1 MRRRFQNKKEPE
13 NNKPKEEEVEE
24 EPPKEETYAER
35 RRRRLAEREKQKQRE
50 REEEIKKEEKKTE
63 EKTEKPKYVRRYR
76 RANKEE
82 KKVEEEEEEED
93 EEEEDKNKKKVEIKP
108 KYEKRIKSSRYN
120 NKNEENEKE
129 TKKKGI
135 KEREEEI
142 ETEKDIK
149 KEDRKN
155 KEKERQREK
164 EKEIENENKIKE
176 MKNKYDK
183 IKNNSKIEENIEKEE
198 KEEKLKKKESKK
210 KKKDESEEEENEE
223 EETKIDISGKAFNE
237 KLEELSKLAKTT
249 QLDYFFEG
257 TYCDI
262 KDQYTNQWKTGLVLE
277 RTDEEVKIKYY
288 YSNINKTIFT
298 FRVSDAIDKDIAM
311 FRKNTQEENYYYN
324 NAYQKMR
331 DTAVTNPMLF
341 EAKAALKVLCSMKHF
356 SNKEFDEAFESPLE
370 IAQELRGKLYY
381 IFLNIINNNF
391 QFEYVEEQKAIAR
404 RKNPKRA
411 AKQEEED
418 REKFDI
424 ENDISVNDIGDLIND
439 YLNFSVKYLQW
450 INSHPEIGR
459 LLTFNYNFML
469 FDKECAFFSA
479 LYEFSS
485 ILSMLFR
492 ENKFFM
498 TYREQIT
505 ECLKDWGLPKV
516 DFKISTTL
524 YNLTKNKGIDK
535 ILKGILVNENQSLFV
550 FEQIAK
556 ILASNGFVLFEDRS
570 SIYDF
575 YFNRVNNLTMNEQ
588 KFISFDDVENY
599 CDKIRTL
606 IDAVT
611 IDNKEERNADTIH
624 LHFVYKLITTDN
636 LPLKI
641 RGIALFSKL
650 IREEE
655 IAHKH
660 ITHFIQQVHLVSK
673 VILGP
678 NIHEEILKR
687 SKEIFIYVL
696 KDKEANNTRMVKT
709 LHEELSN
716 KNKSIAEEVKKILT
730 TITAYFNKDLQNY
743 YFNQILN
750 KIKIEDYTVEGV
762 EVLKSFTFN
771 TRNMD
776 GLNLLWKIINQNDK
790 CEVVDE
796 AIYSISEIFDK
807 KLLDIEEA
815 IKYLKLC
822 FDKIEKEDNIQ
833 CMKLFKNFIEIYGDE
848 IRDEI
853 IKIKN
858 KKDILDILLKNYE
871 NYVKLKEEQKKKL
884 LYKISDNIEIRLRVI
899 FFIYAQL
906 NDNIFDKEF
915 EPILLSIWKST
926 ILCPNSSDI
935 EKNYFCSY
943 LYNREDVIENNK
955 EIRNYLF
962 YKIMLDEIKNP
973 PHNIIYNEICLFNK
987 LLYTINKN
995 KFIWLGS
1002 IQRVSDPN
1010 DIDGFDFLWKILK
1023 VNDVQKVRKS
1033 ICSMLVYMCINPASI
1048 KNTKKCEEIWNDYY
1062 QRIFKMIKKHRDNDA
1077 LTINN
1082 IVFLLQTFVDYLNKD
1097 STFIMSQISRF
1108 NKNNCISIP
1117 FYNGSQNITKQ
1128 IPVDLEKDKVY
1139 MIKERVSYFFQIP
1152 FKLVELKFRNELMPI
1167 QYEDDDKYFNSF
1179 INMDMNTNIE
1189 IDVFE
1194 GPYKINTLY
1203 KNPKKILLEDEN
1215 ISGELFYYLGQYNKY
1230 NKTDEMDYYAINKLI
1245 YSYPVGKKMLDD
1257 IHTFKI
1263 WEKLK
1268 NDDSIYSK
1276 NYLIKIIKSKIA
1288 DKNWL
1293 ELLKKENKMERL
1305 FYNILSNYEITMEG
1319 KNKDHLNEI
1328 EFMCLENLLY
1338 ITDKTEDVKGSNS
1351 YENMY
1356 HKCIEL
1362 LYKVISNDKIEN
1374 GLTLDA
1380 LFSFM
1385 SNNIN
1390 EKTSAIIIRN
1400 KNDYIRK
1407 IVTDC
1412 LLKTSGINNKNKQ
1425 KVIDFFVNNDIGD
1438 EAFLGIFNYML
1449 DTDLLKKLISSKDNT
1464 TDDDSFFKAV
1474 LAFMKKAN
1482 LNEETLDKQ
1491 RRYIFFNIKEIVNLI
1506 IKYIN
1511 NYNSLS
1517 EKEKNVIVITG
1528 LLSILKEIML
1538 QNEGILLNLKN
1549 DNKFFILIFEKCLFK
1564 ENMCV
1569 SNRNLLKI
1577 LFDILILLVINN
1589 KSNTERVLKE
1599 LVKNYDMSFWRTPK
1613 IEEWYLFPSRSK
1625 NHLGK
1630 VGLLNLKNTCYFNS
1644 LIQQLYMNKFIRES
1658 IIGDEDKKNNSNI
1671 VFKQLKILL
1680 TEMKFSFSDY
1690 INPEKLFNSIENWDK
1705 KKLSSGEQM
1714 DASEFFNLLYER
1726 CSCSEFQ
1733 DCFEGKFY
1741 TTFTCDECNH
1751 DSSSNESFTTI
1762 NLQVKNHKN
1771 LKESLNSFFE
1781 GEIFDGENM
1790 YFCEKCQKKV
1800 RAEKKISIKDLPQ
1813 CFVFVLNR
1821 FEFDYDKMLKKKINN
1836 YCELPKKIDMT
1847 SFYDGVEVDS
1857 DLTFDLTGMIIH
1869 KGNSEFGHYYSIIKD
1884 EELNKWILFN
1894 DNEIMEFDEEYIK
1907 EEAFGNKD
1915 ENGPTDAPSAYV
1927 LFYKRGGSDKKVK
1940 ETIKSIKDI
1949 KDQNTYEYIS
1959 YENDKS
1965 KISQIY
1971 FTNEFKSFM
1980 EDFVINYNLTNIK
1993 NIFSQP
1999 FITKNNN
2006 WERYPLKREMDD
2018 IINSNI
2024 DYLLKKY
2031 NFIEKKL
2038 KKTKVYTDEFEIFKL
2053 YAKYFLYIS
2062 VRLKDNIYLEEGIDI
2077 FKSFLNY
2084 SIDNCLWLINNF
2096 SNISVIEEFLI
2107 TNPTIENKY
2116 IITGILYCALIQLN
2130 SNIEEDNDYQKII
2143 HNFIN
2148 IVLHLISQ
2156 KREKYPNY
2164 DLSLLYSILVRFV
2177 SFGDKSFEYLESLK
2191 IVEIIKVFFYHKHTE
2206 GKETEETLKNYYV
2219 PEIRFKEYTKNNE
2232 LILPQELLHKKHYE
2246 VIKQPKEDCSAFI
2259 ILLCKIILW
2268 KKTYMSVFKAEDYA
2282 FCSSLLLESND
2293 RVCIAHLIHIF
2304 KKNSDDIEIKNVVN
2318 HSIIPLL
2325 LNIIE
2330 ISEDSQINYIIY
2342 FFDYLC
2348 SYVDPG
2354 VNNNNL
2360 FIIIKKYFQIIKDN
2374 YKFYL
2379 FTNFN
2384 IKNVVYLFKK
2394 YFPNSSDLI
2403 GQLEIDFRS
2412 FIKWLNDNPYS
2423 PAYYPGNTLLYKTF
2437 IYDYGKIKIN
2447 PMQYEMFK
2455 LESKKKTNEIKDNLV
2470 KILSGKFKDVIEDP
2484 DLEIYTNGNDYTN
2497 YKFSVGDI
2505 LNANLKDGVVA
2516 KVLDEMIFMKFTEG
2530 KKVWK
2535 KWIWTSTSLKII
2547 KLHKKEDGDLLQEEE
2562 EEKINE

>member
-1 MRRRFQNKKEPE
+1 MRRKFKEKKNTEEQKPQE
-13 NNKPKEEEVEE
+13 EVQEEQAPKEES
-24 EPPKEETYAER
+24 YAER
-35 RRRRLAEREKQKQRE
+35 RRKRLAEREKQRQKE
-50 REEEIKKEEKKTE
+50 KEEEKLKNEEKKSE
-63 EKTEKPKYVRRYR
+63 EKKEPTKYTRRYR
-76 RANKEE
+76 RANQEE
-82 KKVEEEEEEED
+82 KKEEEKKIKEEESKER
-93 EEEEDKNKKKVEIKP
+93 EEKPEKVEK
-108 KYEKRIKSSRYN
+108 KRIKSSRYN
-120 NKNEENEKE
+120 NRNDEENEKE
-129 TKKKGI
+129 
-135 KEREEEI
+135 KER
-142 ETEKDIK
+142 K
-149 KEDRKN
+149 KV
-155 KEKERQREK
+155 
-164 EKEIENENKIKE
+164 
-176 MKNKYDK
+176 
-183 IKNNSKIEENIEKEE
+183 KEE
-198 KEEKLKKKESKK
+198 KEEKEKEIKKQKEKEREIENEKKIKEMKKQYDKVKINNKEKIEEDEERPKNKLLKGKE
-210 KKKDESEEEENEE
+210 ESEDNEE
-223 EETKIDISGKAFNE
+223 EEDNYNMNDKAFNE

-298 FRVSDAIDKDIAM
+298 FKVSDAIDKDISM

-341 EAKAALKVLCSMKHF
+341 EAKAALKLLCSMKHF

-370 IAQELRGKLYY
+370 IVQELRGKLYY

-391 QFEYVEEQKAIAR
+391 QFEYVEEQKAIQR

-411 AKQEEED
+411 AKEEEED

-424 ENDISVNDIGDLIND
+424 DNDISVNDVGDLIND

-485 ILSMLFR
+485 ILSSLFR

-505 ECLKDWGLPKV
+505 DCLKEWGLPKV

-570 SIYDF
+570 RIYDF

-709 LHEELSN
+709 LHEELNN
-716 KNKSIAEEVKKILT
+716 KNRNIAEEVKKILMS
-730 TITAYFNKDLQNY
+730 ITAYFNNDLQDY

-750 KIKIEDYTVEGV
+750 KIKIEDYTVESV

-771 TRNMD
+771 TLNMN
-776 GLNLLWKIINQNDK
+776 GLELLWKIINQNDK
-790 CEVVDE
+790 YEVVDE
-796 AIYSISEIFDK
+796 AIYSISEIFEK
-807 KLLDIEEA
+807 KLLDIKVA
-815 IKYLKLC
+815 IKYLLLC

-833 CMKLFKNFIEIYGDE
+833 CMKLFKNFMEIYGDE
-848 IRDEI
+848 IRDDI
-853 IKIKN
+853 IKIN
-858 KKDILDILLKNYE
+858 DKKDILAILLKNYD
-871 NYVKLKEEQKKKL
+871 NYMKLKEEDKKKL
-884 LYKISDNIEIRLRVI
+884 LYKIVDNVEIRLKVI
-899 FFIYAQL
+899 FFIYSQL
-906 NDNIFDKEF
+906 NGNIFDKEF
-915 EPILLSIWKST
+915 ESVLLSLWKST
-926 ILCPNSSDI
+926 ILCQNSRDT
-935 EKNYFCSY
+935 EKNIFCLY
-943 LYNREDVIENNK
+943 LYKRGDVIENNE
-955 EIRNYLF
+955 EIRNFLF

-987 LLYTINKN
+987 LLYTINRN
-995 KFIWLGS
+995 KFIWLGNV
-1002 IQRVSDPN
+1002 QRVADPN
-1010 DIDGFDFLWKILK
+1010 EIDGFDFLWKILK
-1023 VNDVQKVRKS
+1023 VNDIEKVRKS
-1033 ICSMLVYMCINPASI
+1033 ICSMLVYMCINPQSI
-1048 KNTKKCEEIWNDYY
+1048 KNTKKCEEVWNDYY

-1082 IVFLLQTFVDYLNKD
+1082 IVYLLQTFVDYLNKD
-1097 STFIMSQISRF
+1097 STFVISQLPAF
-1108 NKNNCISIP
+1108 NKNNCINIP
-1117 FYNGSQNITKQ
+1117 FYCANQNVTRQ
-1128 IPVDLEKDKVY
+1128 IPIDLEKDKIY
-1139 MIKERVSYFFQIP
+1139 MIKERVSFYFQIP
-1152 FKLVELKFRNELMPI
+1152 FKLVELKFRNELMAI
-1167 QYEDDDKYFNSF
+1167 AYEDDDKYFNSF

-1189 IDVFE
+1189 IDVYE
-1194 GPYKINTLY
+1194 GQYKIYTLY

-1230 NKTDEMDYYAINKLI
+1230 NKSDEMDYYAINKLI
-1245 YSYPVGKKMLDD
+1245 YTYPVGKKMLDD

-1268 NDDSIYSK
+1268 NDTSIYSK

-1305 FYNILSNYEITMEG
+1305 FFNILSTYEITMEG

-1385 SNNIN
+1385 SNNKN

-1425 KVIDFFVNNDIGD
+1425 KVIDFFESNDIGD

-1449 DTDLLKKLISSKDNT
+1449 DTDLLKKLISSKDNK

-1474 LAFMKKAN
+1474 LAFMRKAN
-1482 LNEETLDKQ
+1482 LDEKTLDKQ
-1491 RRYIFFNIKEIVNLI
+1491 RRYIFFNIKDIVNLI
-1506 IKYIN
+1506 IKYLN

-1538 QNEGILLNLKN
+1538 QNEEILLNLKN
-1549 DNKFFILIFEKCLFK
+1549 DNKFFVLIFEKCLFK

-1599 LVKNYDMSFWRTPK
+1599 LVKSYDMSFWRSPQMS
-1613 IEEWYLFPSRSK
+1613 EWCLTPSRSK

-1630 VGLLNLKNTCYFNS
+1630 VGLLNLGFTCYFNS
-1644 LIQQLYMNKFIRES
+1644 LIQQLYMIKFIREN
-1658 IIGDEDKKNNSNI
+1658 IIGNEDKKYNSNNI
-1671 VFKQLKILL
+1671 FKQLKILL
-1680 TEMKFSFSDY
+1680 TQMKFSFSEY
-1690 INPEKLFNSIENWDK
+1690 INPKKLFNSIENWDK
-1705 KKLSSGEQM
+1705 RKLNSKEQM
-1714 DASEFFNLLYER
+1714 DVSEFFNLLYEK
-1726 CSCSEFQ
+1726 CSCPELQ

-1741 TTFTCDECNH
+1741 STFTCDECNH
-1751 DSSSNESFTTI
+1751 DSSSNETFTTI

-1771 LKESLNSFFE
+1771 LKESLNSYFE

-1790 YFCEKCQKKV
+1790 YFCEKCKKKV
-1800 RAEKKISIKDLPQ
+1800 RAEKKISIKDLPK

-1821 FEFDYDKMLKKKINN
+1821 FEFDYDKMVRNKINS
-1836 YCELPKKIDMT
+1836 YCELPKKIDIT
-1847 SFYDGVEVDS
+1847 SYYDGVEVDS
-1857 DLTFDLTGMIIH
+1857 DLTFDLTGMVIH
-1869 KGNSEFGHYYSIIKD
+1869 EGNSDFGHYYSIIKD
-1884 EELNKWILFN
+1884 NDLNKWIKFN
-1894 DNEIMEFDEEYIK
+1894 DDQISEFDETYLEEECFGIK
-1907 EEAFGNKD
+1907 E
-1915 ENGPTDAPSAYV
+1915 ENGPTDGPSAYV
-1927 LFYKRGGSDKKVK
+1927 VFYLRSGSDKNVK
-1940 ETIKSIKDI
+1940 EIVRSLKDI
-1949 KDQNTYEYIS
+1949 KDEDTYSYIS

-1965 KISQIY
+1965 KVSQIY
-1971 FTNEFKSFM
+1971 FTNEFKIFM
-1980 EDFVINYNLTNIK
+1980 EDFVINYNLENIK
-1993 NIFSQP
+1993 NVFSQP

-2006 WERYPLKREMDD
+2006 WKRYPLKREMSD

-2024 DYLLKKY
+2024 DHLLTKY
-2031 NFIEKKL
+2031 NFIENKIKKA
-2038 KKTKVYTDEFEIFKL
+2038 KIYKDDYEVFKL
-2053 YAKYFLYIS
+2053 YSKYFLYIFL
-2062 VRLKDNIYLEEGIDI
+2062 RLKDNIYLEEGIDI
-2077 FKSFLNY
+2077 MKSLLND
-2084 SIDNCLWLINNF
+2084 SLDNCLWLINNF

-2107 TNPTIENKY
+2107 TNPITENKY
-2116 IITGILYCALIQLN
+2116 IITGLIYCALIQLN
-2130 SNIEEDNDYQKII
+2130 ANTSEEDDFEKII
-2143 HNFIN
+2143 QNFIN
-2148 IVLHLISQ
+2148 IILYLVSNKI
-2156 KREKYPNY
+2156 EKYAIY
-2164 DLSLLYSILVRFV
+2164 DLSYLYSILVKYV
-2177 SFGDKSFEYLESLK
+2177 SFGEKSFLYLESLK
-2191 IVEIIKVFFYHKHTE
+2191 IIEIIKVFFYQKHTE
-2206 GKETEETLKNYYV
+2206 GKESEETLKNYYV

-2232 LILPQELLHKKHYE
+2232 LILPKDLSHKKNYE
-2246 VIKQPKEDCSAFI
+2246 ISQQPKEDCSAFI

-2268 KKTYMSVFKAEDYA
+2268 KKSYMAVFKADDYA
-2282 FCSSLLLESND
+2282 FCSSLLLESNN

-2304 KKNSDDIEIKNVVN
+2304 KQNSDDIEIINVVN

-2325 LNIIE
+2325 LNIIQ
-2330 ISEDSQINYIIY
+2330 ISEDYQINYLIY

-2348 SYVDPG
+2348 SFVNPG
-2354 VNNNNL
+2354 VNNNNI

-2374 YKFYL
+2374 YKYYL
-2379 FTNFN
+2379 FTYFN
-2384 IKNVVYLFKK
+2384 IKNVIYLFKK

-2423 PAYYPGNTLLYKTF
+2423 PAYYPGNTNLYKSYD
-2437 IYDYGKIKIN
+2437 YDYGKIKIS

-2455 LESKKKTNEIKDNLV
+2455 LEFKKKTNEIKDNLV
-2470 KILSGKFKDVIEDP
+2470 KILNGKFKEVIEDP
-2484 DLEIYTNGNDYTN
+2484 ELEIFTDGNDYTN

-2505 LNANLKDGVVA
+2505 LRVNLKEGTVI
-2516 KVLDEMIFMKFTEG
+2516 KVLDEMLFMQYIEG
-2530 KKVWK
+2530 KKVIN
-2535 KWIWTSTSLKII
+2535 KWVWTSTSLKII
-2547 KLHKKEDGDLLQEEE
+2547 KMHKKEDD
-2562 EEKINE
+2562 EKKIKE

>member
-1 MRRRFQNKKEPE
+1 MKRRYQIKK
-13 NNKPKEEEVEE
+13 KPKEEEEE
-24 EPPKEETYAER
+24 EEVQEQPPKEESFAER
-35 RRRRLAEREKQKQRE
+35 RRKRLEKERQRQKE
-50 REEEIKKEEKKTE
+50 REEEIKKQEKKEEEKKQPQKFTR
-63 EKTEKPKYVRRYR
+63 KYR
-76 RANKEE
+76 RPKKEE
-82 KKVEEEEEEED
+82 KKEESEEEEEEEEES
-93 EEEEDKNKKKVEIKP
+93 EEEEKKADK
-108 KYEKRIKSSRYN
+108 KYQKRIQSSRYN
-120 NKNEENEKE
+120 KVNDE
-129 TKKKGI
+129 
-135 KEREEEI
+135 
-142 ETEKDIK
+142 
-149 KEDRKN
+149 
-155 KEKERQREK
+155 KEKEREREKVIQKRKEILKEK
-164 EKEIENENKIKE
+164 EKEKEKERKIENEKKIKE
-176 MKNKYDK
+176 MKNQYDK
-183 IKNNSKIEENIEKEE
+183 VKQNSKIEEDTEKKPKKKFQKEKESE
-198 KEEKLKKKESKK
+198 
-210 KKKDESEEEENEE
+210 DEDEEEEEE
-223 EETKIDISGKAFNE
+223 KNVDISGKAFNE

-262 KDQYTNQWKTGLVLE
+262 KDQYTSQWKTGLVLE

-298 FRVSDAIDKDIAM
+298 FKVSDAIDKDIAM

-370 IAQELRGKLYY
+370 IVQELRGKLYY

-418 REKFDI
+418 RDKFDI

-469 FDKECAFFSA
+469 FDKECAFFSS

-505 ECLKDWGLPKV
+505 DCLKEWGLPKV

-570 SIYDF
+570 RIYDF

-611 IDNKEERNADTIH
+611 IDNKEERNADMIH
-624 LHFVYKLITTDN
+624 LHFVYKLINTDN

-660 ITHFIQQVHLVSK
+660 ITHFIQTVHLVSK

-709 LHEELSN
+709 LYQELSN
-716 KNKSIAEEVKKILT
+716 KNKNIAEEVKKILT
-730 TITAYFNKDLQNY
+730 VITEYFNPDLQD
-743 YFNQILN
+743 YFFNNVLN

-776 GLNLLWKIINQNDK
+776 GLDLLWKIVNQNNK
-790 CEVVDE
+790 CVVVDE

-807 KLLDIEEA
+807 KLLDIEVA

-822 FDKIEKEDNIQ
+822 YNKVEKEDNIQ

-853 IKIKN
+853 IEINN
-858 KKDILDILLKNYE
+858 KRDILQMLLKNFD
-871 NYVKLKEEQKKKL
+871 NYVKLKQEEKNNL
-884 LYKISDNIEIRLRVI
+884 LYKIADNVEIRLRVI

-906 NDNIFDKEF
+906 NDNIFDKKF
-915 EPILLSIWKST
+915 EPVLLSLWKSA
-926 ILCPNSSDI
+926 ILCPNSGDI
-935 EKNYFCSY
+935 EKNHFCSY
-943 LYNREDVIENNK
+943 LYNRQDVVENNE

-973 PHNIIYNEICLFNK
+973 PHNIIYNEICLFNR
-987 LLYTINKN
+987 LLYAINRN
-995 KFIWLGS
+995 KFIWLDS
-1002 IQRVSDPN
+1002 IQRVSNPN

-1023 VNDVQKVRKS
+1023 VNEVEKVRKS
-1033 ICSMLVYMCINPASI
+1033 ICSMLVYMCINPTSI
-1048 KNTKKCEEIWNDYY
+1048 KNTKKCEEVWNDYY
-1062 QRIFKMIKKHRDNDA
+1062 KRVYQLIKKHRDNDA
-1077 LTINN
+1077 ITINN
-1082 IVFLLQTFVDYLNKD
+1082 IVFFLQTLVDYLNKD
-1097 STFIMSQISRF
+1097 STFIVSQISRY
-1108 NKNNCISIP
+1108 NKNDCINVP
-1117 FYNGSQNITKQ
+1117 FYYGNQNVTKQ

-1139 MIKERVSYFFQIP
+1139 MIKERVSYYFQIP

-1167 QYEDDDKYFNSF
+1167 QYEDDDKYFNTF

-1194 GPYKINTLY
+1194 GPYKIFTLP
-1203 KNPKKILLEDEN
+1203 KNPKKVLLEDEN

-1230 NKTDEMDYYAINKLI
+1230 NKTDKMDYYAINKLI
-1245 YSYPVGKKMLDD
+1245 YSYPVGEKMLNDV
-1257 IHTFKI
+1257 HTFKI
-1263 WEKLK
+1263 WERLK
-1268 NDDSIYSK
+1268 NDNSIYSK
-1276 NYLIKIIKSKIA
+1276 NYLIKVIKSKIA

-1305 FYNILSNYEITMEG
+1305 FFNILSTYEITMEG
-1319 KNKDHLNEI
+1319 KDKDHLNEI

-1362 LYKVISNDKIEN
+1362 LFKVISNDKIEN

-1385 SNNIN
+1385 SNNKN
-1390 EKTSAIIIRN
+1390 EKTSGIIIRN

-1425 KVIDFFVNNDIGD
+1425 KVIDFFESYDIGD

-1449 DTDLLKKLISSKDNT
+1449 DTDLLKKLMYSNDNK
-1464 TDDDSFFKAV
+1464 TDDDSFFRAV
-1474 LAFMKKAN
+1474 LSFMRKAN
-1482 LNEETLDKQ
+1482 LDEETLDKQ
-1491 RRYIFFNIKEIVNLI
+1491 RRHIFFNVKEIVNLI
-1506 IKYIN
+1506 IKYLN
-1511 NYNSLS
+1511 NYNTLS

-1549 DNKFFILIFEKCLFK
+1549 DNKFFVLIFEKCLFK

-1589 KSNTERVLKE
+1589 RSNTERVLKE
-1599 LVKNYDMSFWRTPK
+1599 LVKNYDMSFWRTPQ
-1613 IEEWYLFPSRSK
+1613 ISEWYLTPSRSK

-1630 VGLLNLKNTCYFNS
+1630 VGLLNLGSTCYFNA
-1644 LIQQLYMNKFIRES
+1644 LIQQLYMNKFFRES

-1680 TEMKFSFSDY
+1680 TQMKFSFSDY
-1690 INPEKLFNSIENWDK
+1690 INPKKLFSSIDNWDK
-1705 KKLSSGEQM
+1705 KKLDCNEQM
-1714 DASEFFNLLYER
+1714 DVSEFFNLLYER
-1726 CSCSEFQ
+1726 CSCPEIQES
-1733 DCFEGKFY
+1733 FEGKFY
-1741 TTFTCDECNH
+1741 STFTCEECNH
-1751 DSSSNESFTTI
+1751 DSSSTESFTTI

-1771 LKESLNSFFE
+1771 LKESLNSFFD

-1800 RAEKKISIKDLPQ
+1800 RAEKKVSIKDLPKY
-1813 CFVFVLNR
+1813 FVFVLNR
-1821 FEFDYDKMLKKKINN
+1821 FEFDYDKMIRNKINN
-1836 YCELPKKIDMT
+1836 YCEFPKKIDIT
-1847 SFYDGVEVDS
+1847 PFYNGVEVDS
-1857 DLTFDLTGMIIH
+1857 DLTFDLTGIIIH

-1884 EELNKWILFN
+1884 DEFNKWILFD
-1894 DNEIMEFDEEYIK
+1894 DNEILEFEEENIK
-1907 EEAFGNKD
+1907 DEAFGNKD
-1915 ENGPTDAPSAYV
+1915 ENGPPDAPSAYV
-1927 LFYKRGGSDKKVK
+1927 LFYRRSGSDKNVK
-1940 ETIKSIKDI
+1940 EIIKSVKEI
-1949 KDQNTYEYIS
+1949 KDQNTYDYIS

-1971 FTNEFKSFM
+1971 FTNEFKCFM
-1980 EDFVINYNLTNIK
+1980 EEFVINYNLANIK
-1993 NIFSQP
+1993 ETFSQP

-2006 WERYPLKREMDD
+2006 WEKYPLKRKMSD

-2024 DYLLKKY
+2024 EHLLTKY
-2031 NFIEKKL
+2031 NFIAKKL
-2038 KKTKVYTDEFEIFKL
+2038 KKSKVYEDDYEIFKL
-2053 YAKYFLYIS
+2053 YAKYFLYIFI
-2062 VRLKDNIYLEEGIDI
+2062 RLKDNIYIEEGIDI
-2077 FKSFLNY
+2077 FKALLND
-2084 SIDNCLWLINNF
+2084 SLDNCLWLINNF
-2096 SNISVIEEFLI
+2096 SNISVLEEFLI
-2107 TNPTIENKY
+2107 TNPVSENKY
-2116 IITGILYCALIQLN
+2116 MITGILYCALIQLN
-2130 SNIEEDNDYQKII
+2130 ANNSEEDDYEKVIN
-2143 HNFIN
+2143 NFIN
-2148 IVLHLISQ
+2148 IVVYLIMHKQ
-2156 KREKYPNY
+2156 DKYSIY
-2164 DLSLLYSILVRFV
+2164 DLSSLYSILVKYV

-2191 IVEIIKVFFYHKHTE
+2191 IVEIVKVFFYHKHTE
-2206 GKETEETLKNYYV
+2206 GKESDETLKNYYV
-2219 PEIRFKEYTKNNE
+2219 PQIKFKEFSKNNE
-2232 LILPQELLHKKHYE
+2232 LVVPSHILQKKHFE
-2246 VIKQPKEDCSAFI
+2246 AIQQPRENCSAFI

-2268 KKTYMSVFKAEDYA
+2268 KKSYMSVFKADDYA

-2304 KKNSDDIEIKNVVN
+2304 KNHSDDVEIINVVN

-2330 ISEDSQINYIIY
+2330 ISEDNQINYIIY

-2348 SYVDPG
+2348 SFVNPG

-2360 FIIIKKYFQIIKDN
+2360 FIIIKKYFQIIKNN

-2379 FTNFN
+2379 FTYFN

-2423 PAYYPGNTLLYKTF
+2423 PAYYPGNTNLYKT
-2437 IYDYGKIKIN
+2437 INYDYKKIKIN

-2455 LESKKKTNEIKDNLV
+2455 LEFKKKTNEIKDNLV
-2470 KILSGKFKDVIEDP
+2470 KILSGKFNEVIEDS
-2484 DLEIYTNGNDYTN
+2484 DLEIFTDGNDYTN

-2505 LNANLKDGVVA
+2505 LKVNLREGTVI
-2516 KVLDEMIFMKFTEG
+2516 KVLDEMLFMKFTEG
-2530 KKVWK
+2530 KKVWN
-2535 KWIWTSTSLKII
+2535 KWVWTSTSLKII
-2547 KLHKKEDGDLLQEEE
+2547 KMHKKGDKDKEEE
-2562 EEKINE
+2562 EESKNE

>member
-1 MRRRFQNKKEPE
+1 M
-13 NNKPKEEEVEE
+13 
-24 EPPKEETYAER
+24 
-35 RRRRLAEREKQKQRE
+35 
-50 REEEIKKEEKKTE
+50 
-63 EKTEKPKYVRRYR
+63 
-76 RANKEE
+76 
-82 KKVEEEEEEED
+82 
-93 EEEEDKNKKKVEIKP
+93 
-108 KYEKRIKSSRYN
+108 
-120 NKNEENEKE
+120 
-129 TKKKGI
+129 
-135 KEREEEI
+135 
-142 ETEKDIK
+142 
-149 KEDRKN
+149 
-155 KEKERQREK
+155 
-164 EKEIENENKIKE
+164 
-176 MKNKYDK
+176 
-183 IKNNSKIEENIEKEE
+183 
-198 KEEKLKKKESKK
+198 
-210 KKKDESEEEENEE
+210 
-223 EETKIDISGKAFNE
+223 
-237 KLEELSKLAKTT
+237 EELSKLAKTT

-298 FRVSDAIDKDIAM
+298 FKVSDAIDKDIAM

-341 EAKAALKVLCSMKHF
+341 EAKAALKLLCNMKHF

-370 IAQELRGKLYY
+370 IVQELRGKLYY

-411 AKQEEED
+411 AKEEEEE

-424 ENDISVNDIGDLIND
+424 ENDISVNDVGDLIND

-485 ILSMLFR
+485 ILSSLFR

-505 ECLKDWGLPKV
+505 DCLKEWGVPKV

-570 SIYDF
+570 RIYDF

-624 LHFVYKLITTDN
+624 LHFVYKLINTDN

-660 ITHFIQQVHLVSK
+660 ITHFIQQVHLISK

-696 KDKEANNTRMVKT
+696 KDKEANNTRMVKK
-709 LHEELSN
+709 LHEELDN
-716 KNKSIAEEVKKILT
+716 KNKNIAEEVKKILMV
-730 TITAYFNKDLQNY
+730 ITAYFNPELQKY
-743 YFNQILN
+743 YFDEILN
-750 KIKIEDYTVEGV
+750 KIKIEDYTIESV

-776 GLNLLWKIINQNDK
+776 GLDLLWKIINQNNKAD
-790 CEVVDE
+790 VVDE

-807 KLLDIEEA
+807 KLLNIDVA
-815 IKYLKLC
+815 IRYLNLC
-822 FDKIEKEDNIQ
+822 FNKIEKEDNIQ
-833 CMKLFKNFIEIYGDE
+833 CMKLFKNFMEIYGDE

-853 IKIKN
+853 LKINN
-858 KKDILDILLKNYE
+858 KKDILEILLKNYD
-871 NYVKLKEEQKKKL
+871 NYIKLREEQKKNL
-884 LYKISDNIEIRLRVI
+884 LYNISVNIEIRLKVI
-899 FFIYAQL
+899 FFIYSQL

-915 EPILLSIWKST
+915 EPILLSLWKST
-926 ILCPNSSDI
+926 ILCPNSGNN
-935 EKNYFCSY
+935 EKNIFCSY
-943 LYNREDVIENNK
+943 LYKRSDVIENNE
-955 EIRNYLF
+955 EIRNYLY

-987 LLYTINKN
+987 LLYIINKN
-995 KFIWLGS
+995 KFIWLGN
-1002 IQRVSDPN
+1002 IQRVEDPSE
-1010 DIDGFDFLWKILK
+1010 IDGFDFLWKILK
-1023 VNDVQKVRKS
+1023 VNDVEKVRKS
-1033 ICSMLVYMCINPASI
+1033 VCSMLVYMCINPISI
-1048 KNTKKCEEIWNDYY
+1048 KNTKKCEEVWNDYY

-1082 IVFLLQTFVDYLNKD
+1082 IVFLLQTLVDYLNKD
-1097 STFIMSQISRF
+1097 STFVINQLPKF
-1108 NKNNCISIP
+1108 NKNNCINIP
-1117 FYNGSQNITKQ
+1117 FYFASQNIIKQ
-1128 IPVDLEKDKVY
+1128 VPIDLEKDRIF
-1139 MIKERVSYFFQIP
+1139 MIKERVSFYFQIP

-1167 QYEDDDKYFNSF
+1167 AYEDDDKYFNSF

-1189 IDVFE
+1189 IDVYE
-1194 GPYKINTLY
+1194 GQYKIYTLY

-1245 YSYPVGKKMLDD
+1245 YTYPVGKKMLDD

-1268 NDDSIYSK
+1268 NDTSIYSK

-1288 DKNWL
+1288 DKKWL

-1305 FYNILSNYEITMEG
+1305 FFNILSNYEITMEG
-1319 KNKDHLNEI
+1319 KNKDNLNEI

-1338 ITDKTEDVKGSNS
+1338 ITDKTEDVKGSSS

-1385 SNNIN
+1385 SNNKN
-1390 EKTSAIIIRN
+1390 EKTSSIIIRN

-1425 KVIDFFVNNDIGD
+1425 KVIDFFESNDIGD

-1449 DTDLLKKLISSKDNT
+1449 DTDLLTKLISSNDNQ

-1474 LAFMKKAN
+1474 LAFMRKAN
-1482 LNEETLDKQ
+1482 LDEETLDKQ
-1491 RRYIFFNIKEIVNLI
+1491 RRYIFFNIKDIVNLI
-1506 IKYIN
+1506 IKYLN

-1528 LLSILKEIML
+1528 LISILKEIML
-1538 QNEGILLNLKN
+1538 QNEEILLNLKN
-1549 DNKFFILIFEKCLFK
+1549 DNKFFVLIFEKCLFK

-1569 SNRNLLKI
+1569 SNKNLLQI

-1599 LVKNYDMSFWRTPK
+1599 LVKNYDMSFWRTPQSS
-1613 IEEWYLFPSRSK
+1613 EWNLTPSGSR

-1630 VGLLNLKNTCYFNS
+1630 VGLLNLGFTCYFNS
-1644 LIQQLYMNKFIRES
+1644 LIQQLYMIKFIREN
-1658 IIGDEDKKNNSNI
+1658 IIGDEDSKNNSNNT
-1671 VFKQLKILL
+1671 FKQLKLLL
-1680 TEMKFSFSDY
+1680 TQMKFSFSDY
-1690 INPEKLFNSIENWDK
+1690 INPKKLFNSIENWDK
-1705 KKLSSGEQM
+1705 RKLNSKEQM
-1714 DASEFFNLLYER
+1714 DVSEFFNLLYEK

-1733 DCFEGKFY
+1733 DCFEGTFY
-1741 TTFTCDECNH
+1741 STFTCDECNH
-1751 DSSSNESFTTI
+1751 DSSSHESFTTI

-1790 YFCEKCQKKV
+1790 YFCEKCKKKV
-1800 RAEKKISIKDLPQ
+1800 RAEKKISIKDLPKY
-1813 CFVFVLNR
+1813 FVFVLNR
-1821 FEFDYDKMLKKKINN
+1821 FEFDYDKMIRNKINN
-1836 YCELPKKIDMT
+1836 YCELPKIIDMT

-1857 DLTFDLTGMIIH
+1857 DLTFELSGMIIH
-1869 KGNSEFGHYYSIIKD
+1869 EGNSEFGHYYSIIKD
-1884 EELNKWILFN
+1884 DELNKWIKFN
-1894 DNEIMEFDEEYIK
+1894 DEQILEFDEEK
-1907 EEAFGNKD
+1907 LEEEAFGNIE
-1915 ENGPTDAPSAYV
+1915 ENGPVDTPSAYV
-1927 LFYKRGGSDKKVK
+1927 VFYHRNGVDKKIKEIVK
-1940 ETIKSIKDI
+1940 NIKDI
-1949 KDQNTYEYIS
+1949 KDQDTYNFIS

-1965 KISQIY
+1965 KVSQIY
-1971 FTNEFKSFM
+1971 FTNEFKFFM
-1980 EDFVINYNLTNIK
+1980 EDFVFNYNLENIK

-2006 WERYPLKREMDD
+2006 WKRYPLKREMSD

-2024 DYLLKKY
+2024 EHLLTKY
-2031 NFIEKKL
+2031 NYIEHKIKKG
-2038 KKTKVYTDEFEIFKL
+2038 KVYKDDFEIFKL
-2053 YAKYFLYIS
+2053 YAKYFLYIFI
-2062 VRLKDNIYLEEGIDI
+2062 RLKDNSYLEEMMDI
-2077 FKSFLNY
+2077 FKSLLND
-2084 SIDNCLWLINNF
+2084 SIDNSLWLINNF
-2096 SNISVIEEFLI
+2096 SNINVIEEFLI
-2107 TNPTIENKY
+2107 TCPIMESKY
-2116 IITGILYCALIQLN
+2116 MITGILYCALIQLN
-2130 SNIEEDNDYQKII
+2130 ANSSEENDYEKII
-2143 HNFIN
+2143 QNFIN
-2148 IVLHLISQ
+2148 IILYIIYHKKDIYQ
-2156 KREKYPNY
+2156 IY
-2164 DLSLLYSILVRFV
+2164 DLSYLYSILVKYV
-2177 SFGDKSFEYLESLK
+2177 SFGDKSFEYLDSLK
-2191 IVEIIKVFFYHKHTE
+2191 IIEIIKVFLYHKHTE
-2206 GKETEETLKNYYV
+2206 GKETDETLQNYYV
-2219 PEIRFKEYTKNNE
+2219 PEIRFKEFTKNNE
-2232 LILPQELLHKKHYE
+2232 LILPKELLHKQTVE
-2246 VIKQPKEDCSAFI
+2246 INKQSKEDCSAFI

-2268 KKTYMSVFKAEDYA
+2268 KKSYMSVFKAEDYA
-2282 FCSSLLLESND
+2282 FSSSLLLESNN
-2293 RVCIAHLIHIF
+2293 RICVAHLIHIF
-2304 KKNSDDIEIKNVVN
+2304 KQNSDDIEIKNVVN
-2318 HSIIPLL
+2318 HSLIPLL
-2325 LNIIE
+2325 LNVIE
-2330 ISEDSQINYIIY
+2330 ISEDYHINYMIY

-2348 SYVDPG
+2348 SFVDPG

-2374 YKFYL
+2374 YKYYL
-2379 FTNFN
+2379 FTYFN

-2423 PAYYPGNTLLYKTF
+2423 PAYYPGNTSLYKTF
-2437 IYDYGKIKIN
+2437 NYDYGKIKIN

-2455 LESKKKTNEIKDNLV
+2455 LEFKKKTNELKDNLV
-2470 KILSGKFKDVIEDP
+2470 KILSGKFKEVVEDP
-2484 DLEIYTNGNDYTN
+2484 ELEIYTDGNDYTN

-2505 LNANLKDGVVA
+2505 LKINLKEGTVL
-2516 KVLDEMIFMKFTEG
+2516 KVLDEMIYIQFIEG
-2530 KKVWK
+2530 KKVTK
-2535 KWIWTSTSLKII
+2535 KWLFTSTSLKIL
-2547 KLHKKEDGDLLQEEE
+2547 KMHKKEDDE
-2562 EEKINE
+2562 EEKINQ

>member
-1 MRRRFQNKKEPE
+1 MRRKFKEKKNTEEQKPQE
-13 NNKPKEEEVEE
+13 EVQEEQAPKEES
-24 EPPKEETYAER
+24 YAER
-35 RRRRLAEREKQKQRE
+35 RRKRLAEREKQKQKE
-50 REEEIKKEEKKTE
+50 KEEEELKNEEKKIE
-63 EKTEKPKYVRRYR
+63 EKKEPTKYTRRYR
-76 RANKEE
+76 RANQEEKKEEE
-82 KKVEEEEEEED
+82 KKVEEEESKEREEKPE
-93 EEEEDKNKKKVEIKP
+93 KVEK
-108 KYEKRIKSSRYN
+108 KRIKSSRYN
-120 NKNEENEKE
+120 NRNDDENEKE
-129 TKKKGI
+129 
-135 KEREEEI
+135 KER
-142 ETEKDIK
+142 K
-149 KEDRKN
+149 
-155 KEKERQREK
+155 KEKEEKEEKEKEIKKQKEK
-164 EKEIENENKIKE
+164 EKEIENEKKIKE
-176 MKNKYDK
+176 MKKQYDK
-183 IKNNSKIEENIEKEE
+183 VKINNKEKIEEEEEKPKKKVLKGKEE
-198 KEEKLKKKESKK
+198 SEDNE
-210 KKKDESEEEENEE
+210 EEEENYNMN
-223 EETKIDISGKAFNE
+223 DKAFNE

-298 FRVSDAIDKDIAM
+298 FKVSDAIDKDIAM

-341 EAKAALKVLCSMKHF
+341 EAKAALKLLCSMKHF

-370 IAQELRGKLYY
+370 IVQELRGKLYY

-391 QFEYVEEQKAIAR
+391 QFEYVEEQKAIQR

-411 AKQEEED
+411 AKEEEED

-424 ENDISVNDIGDLIND
+424 DNDISVNDVGDLIND

-485 ILSMLFR
+485 ILSSLFR

-505 ECLKDWGLPKV
+505 DCLKEWGLPKV

-570 SIYDF
+570 RIYDF

-709 LHEELSN
+709 LHEELNN
-716 KNKSIAEEVKKILT
+716 KNRNIAEEVKKILM
-730 TITAYFNKDLQNY
+730 TITAYFNNDLQDY

-750 KIKIEDYTVEGV
+750 KIKIEDYTVESV

-776 GLNLLWKIINQNDK
+776 GLDLLWKIINQNDK
-790 CEVVDE
+790 YEVVDE
-796 AIYSISEIFDK
+796 AIYSISEIFEK
-807 KLLDIEEA
+807 KLLDIKVA
-815 IKYLKLC
+815 IKYLLLC

-833 CMKLFKNFIEIYGDE
+833 CMKLFKNFMEIYGDE
-848 IRDEI
+848 IRDDI
-853 IKIKN
+853 IKIN
-858 KKDILDILLKNYE
+858 DKKDILAILLKNYD
-871 NYVKLKEEQKKKL
+871 NYMKLKEEDKKKL
-884 LYKISDNIEIRLRVI
+884 LYKIVDNVEIRLKVI
-899 FFIYAQL
+899 FFIYSQL

-915 EPILLSIWKST
+915 ESVLLSLWKST
-926 ILCPNSSDI
+926 ILCPNSRDT
-935 EKNYFCSY
+935 EKNIFCLY
-943 LYNREDVIENNK
+943 LYKRADVIENNE
-955 EIRNYLF
+955 EIRNFLF

-987 LLYTINKN
+987 LLYTINRN
-995 KFIWLGS
+995 KFIWLGNV
-1002 IQRVSDPN
+1002 QRVADPN
-1010 DIDGFDFLWKILK
+1010 EIDGFDFLWKILK
-1023 VNDVQKVRKS
+1023 VNDIEKVRKS
-1033 ICSMLVYMCINPASI
+1033 ICSMLVYMCINPQSI
-1048 KNTKKCEEIWNDYY
+1048 KNTKKCEEVWNDYY

-1097 STFIMSQISRF
+1097 STFVISQLPAF
-1108 NKNNCISIP
+1108 NKNNCINIP
-1117 FYNGSQNITKQ
+1117 FYCANQNVTRQ
-1128 IPVDLEKDKVY
+1128 IPIDLEKDKIY
-1139 MIKERVSYFFQIP
+1139 MIKERVSFYFQIP
-1152 FKLVELKFRNELMPI
+1152 FKLVELKFRNELMAI
-1167 QYEDDDKYFNSF
+1167 AYEDDDKYFNSF

-1189 IDVFE
+1189 IDVYE
-1194 GPYKINTLY
+1194 GQYKIYTLY

-1230 NKTDEMDYYAINKLI
+1230 NKSDEMDYYAINKLI
-1245 YSYPVGKKMLDD
+1245 YTYPVGKKMLDD

-1268 NDDSIYSK
+1268 NDTSIYSK

-1305 FYNILSNYEITMEG
+1305 FFNILSTYEITMEG

-1385 SNNIN
+1385 SNNKN

-1425 KVIDFFVNNDIGD
+1425 KVIDFFESNDIGD

-1449 DTDLLKKLISSKDNT
+1449 DTDLLKKLISSKDNK

-1474 LAFMKKAN
+1474 LAFMRKAN
-1482 LNEETLDKQ
+1482 LDEKTLDKQ
-1491 RRYIFFNIKEIVNLI
+1491 RRYIFFNIKDIVNLI
-1506 IKYIN
+1506 IKYLN

-1538 QNEGILLNLKN
+1538 QNEEILLNLKN
-1549 DNKFFILIFEKCLFK
+1549 DNKFFVLIFEKCLFK

-1599 LVKNYDMSFWRTPK
+1599 LVKNYDMSFWRSPQMS
-1613 IEEWYLFPSRSK
+1613 EWCLTPSRSK

-1630 VGLLNLKNTCYFNS
+1630 VGLLNLGFTCYFNS
-1644 LIQQLYMNKFIRES
+1644 LIQQLYMIKFIREN
-1658 IIGDEDKKNNSNI
+1658 IIGNEDKKYNSNNI
-1671 VFKQLKILL
+1671 FKQLKTLL
-1680 TEMKFSFSDY
+1680 TQMKFSFSEY
-1690 INPEKLFNSIENWDK
+1690 VNPKKLFNSIENWDK
-1705 KKLSSGEQM
+1705 RKLNSKEQM
-1714 DASEFFNLLYER
+1714 DVSEFFNLLYEK
-1726 CSCSEFQ
+1726 CSCPELQ

-1741 TTFTCDECNH
+1741 STFTCDECNH
-1751 DSSSNESFTTI
+1751 DSSANETFTTI

-1771 LKESLNSFFE
+1771 LKESLNSYFE

-1790 YFCEKCQKKV
+1790 YFCEKCKKKV
-1800 RAEKKISIKDLPQ
+1800 RAEKKISIKDLPK

-1821 FEFDYDKMLKKKINN
+1821 FEFDYDKMVRNKINS
-1836 YCELPKKIDMT
+1836 YCELPKKIDIT
-1847 SFYDGVEVDS
+1847 SYYDGVEVDS
-1857 DLTFDLTGMIIH
+1857 DLTFDLTGMVIH
-1869 KGNSEFGHYYSIIKD
+1869 EGNSDFGHYYSIIKD
-1884 EELNKWILFN
+1884 NDLNKWIKFN
-1894 DNEIMEFDEEYIK
+1894 DDQISEFDEEYLGEECFGMK
-1907 EEAFGNKD
+1907 E
-1915 ENGPTDAPSAYV
+1915 ENGPTDGPSAYV
-1927 LFYKRGGSDKKVK
+1927 VFYLRSGSDKNVK
-1940 ETIKSIKDI
+1940 EIVRSLKDI
-1949 KDQNTYEYIS
+1949 KDEDTYSYIS

-1965 KISQIY
+1965 KVSQIY
-1971 FTNEFKSFM
+1971 FTNEFKIFM
-1980 EDFVINYNLTNIK
+1980 EDFVINYNLENIK
-1993 NIFSQP
+1993 NVFSQP

-2006 WERYPLKREMDD
+2006 WKRYPLKREMSD

-2024 DYLLKKY
+2024 DHLLTKY
-2031 NFIEKKL
+2031 NFIENKIKKA
-2038 KKTKVYTDEFEIFKL
+2038 KIYNDDYEIFKL
-2053 YAKYFLYIS
+2053 YSKYFLYILL
-2062 VRLKDNIYLEEGIDI
+2062 RLKDNIYLEEGIDI
-2077 FKSFLNY
+2077 MKSLLND
-2084 SIDNCLWLINNF
+2084 SLDNCLWLINNF

-2107 TNPTIENKY
+2107 TNPITENKY
-2116 IITGILYCALIQLN
+2116 IITGLIYCALIQLN
-2130 SNIEEDNDYQKII
+2130 ANTSEEDDFEKII
-2143 HNFIN
+2143 QNFIN
-2148 IVLHLISQ
+2148 IILYLVSHKI
-2156 KREKYPNY
+2156 EKYAIY
-2164 DLSLLYSILVRFV
+2164 DLSYLYSILVKFV
-2177 SFGDKSFEYLESLK
+2177 SFGEKSFLYLESLK
-2191 IVEIIKVFFYHKHTE
+2191 IIEIIKVFFYQKHTE
-2206 GKETEETLKNYYV
+2206 GKESEETLKNYYV

-2232 LILPQELLHKKHYE
+2232 LILPKDLSHKKNYE
-2246 VIKQPKEDCSAFI
+2246 ISQQPKEDCSAFI

-2268 KKTYMSVFKAEDYA
+2268 KKSYMAVFKADDYA
-2282 FCSSLLLESND
+2282 FCSSLLLESNN

-2304 KKNSDDIEIKNVVN
+2304 KQNSDDIEIINVVN

-2325 LNIIE
+2325 LNIIQ
-2330 ISEDSQINYIIY
+2330 ISEDYQINYLIY

-2348 SYVDPG
+2348 SYVNPG

-2374 YKFYL
+2374 YKYYL
-2379 FTNFN
+2379 FTYFN
-2384 IKNVVYLFKK
+2384 IKNVIYLFKK

-2423 PAYYPGNTLLYKTF
+2423 PAYYPGNTNLYKSYN
-2437 IYDYGKIKIN
+2437 YDYGKIKIN

-2455 LESKKKTNEIKDNLV
+2455 LEFKKKTNEIKENLV
-2470 KILSGKFKDVIEDP
+2470 KILNGKFKEVVEDP
-2484 DLEIYTNGNDYTN
+2484 ELEIFTDGNDYTN

-2505 LNANLKDGVVA
+2505 LRVNLKEGTVI
-2516 KVLDEMIFMKFTEG
+2516 KVLDEMLFMQYIDG
-2530 KKVWK
+2530 KKVTN
-2535 KWIWTSTSLKII
+2535 KWVWTSTSLKII
-2547 KLHKKEDGDLLQEEE
+2547 KMHKKEDD
-2562 EEKINE
+2562 EKKIKE

>member
-1 MRRRFQNKKEPE
+1 MNNNNLKIKKMKRRFRDKKEQE
-13 NNKPKEEEVEE
+13 EKPKEEIEE
-24 EPPKEETYAER
+24 QPQKEESYAER
-35 RRRRLAEREKQKQRE
+35 RRKRLAEREKQRQK
-50 REEEIKKEEKKTE
+50 EEEIKKEDKKEVEKTE
-63 EKTEKPKYVRRYR
+63 EPKYTRRYR
-76 RANKEE
+76 RVNQEE
-82 KKVEEEEEEED
+82 KKEPEKEKEKKEIEE
-93 EEEEDKNKKKVEIKP
+93 KVEKSEN
-108 KYEKRIKSSRYN
+108 KYQKRVRSRYN

-129 TKKKGI
+129 
-135 KEREEEI
+135 KE
-142 ETEKDIK
+142 
-149 KEDRKN
+149 N
-155 KEKERQREK
+155 EKEYKK
-164 EKEIENENKIKE
+164 EKEIEKEKVIKKKMEIENEEKIKE
-176 MKNKYDK
+176 IKKQYDK
-183 IKNNSKIEENIEKEE
+183 VKLNSKDILEDKEE
-198 KEEKLKKKESKK
+198 KENFWKLSSKEKQ
-210 KKKDESEEEENEE
+210 EEKNEE
-223 EETKIDISGKAFNE
+223 EEEINYNMNDKAFNE

-298 FRVSDAIDKDIAM
+298 FKVTDAIDKDIAM

-370 IAQELRGKLYY
+370 IVQELRGKLYY
-381 IFLNIINNNF
+381 IFLNIVNNNF

-411 AKQEEED
+411 AKEEEED

-424 ENDISVNDIGDLIND
+424 ENDISVNDVGDLIND
-439 YLNFSVKYLQW
+439 YLDFSVKYLQW

-485 ILSMLFR
+485 ILSSLFR

-505 ECLKDWGLPKV
+505 DCLKEWGLPKV
-516 DFKISTTL
+516 EYKISTTL

-550 FEQIAK
+550 FEQISK

-570 SIYDF
+570 RIYDF

-599 CDKIRTL
+599 CEKIRTL

-611 IDNKEERNADTIH
+611 IDNKEERNVDTIH

-709 LHEELSN
+709 LHKELSN
-716 KNKSIAEEVKKILT
+716 KNKNIAEEVKKILMA
-730 TITAYFNKDLQNY
+730 ITAYFNSDLQDY
-743 YFNQILN
+743 YFNEILN
-750 KIKIEDYTVEGV
+750 KIKIEDYTVESV

-776 GLNLLWKIINQNDK
+776 GLDLLWKIINLNDK
-790 CEVVDE
+790 CDVVDE

-807 KLLDIEEA
+807 KLLNIEVA

-833 CMKLFKNFIEIYGDE
+833 CMKLFKNLMEIYGDK
-848 IRDEI
+848 IKDEI
-853 IKIKN
+853 IGINN
-858 KKDILDILLKNYE
+858 KKDILGILLKNFDEYM
-871 NYVKLKEEQKKKL
+871 KLKEEQKKSL
-884 LYKISDNIEIRLRVI
+884 LYKIPNNIEIRLKVI

-906 NDNIFDKEF
+906 NDNIFDKAF
-915 EPILLSIWKST
+915 EPVLLSLWKSA
-926 ILCPNSSDI
+926 ILCPNSKDL
-935 EKNYFCSY
+935 EKNIFCSF
-943 LYNREDVIENNK
+943 LYKRVDIIENNP

-987 LLYTINKN
+987 LLYTINRN
-995 KFIWLGS
+995 KFIWLGNV
-1002 IQRVSDPN
+1002 QRVADPSE
-1010 DIDGFDFLWKILK
+1010 IDGFDFLWKILK
-1023 VNDVQKVRKS
+1023 VNDVPNVRKS
-1033 ICSMLVYMCINPASI
+1033 VCSMLVYMCINPASI
-1048 KNTKKCEEIWNDYY
+1048 KNTKKCEEVWNDYY

-1082 IVFLLQTFVDYLNKD
+1082 IVYLLQTLHDYLTKD
-1097 STFIMSQISRF
+1097 STFVISQLPRF
-1108 NKNNCISIP
+1108 NKNNCINIP
-1117 FYNGSQNITKQ
+1117 FYFASQNITKQ
-1128 IPVDLEKDKVY
+1128 IPIDLEKDKVY
-1139 MIKERVSYFFQIP
+1139 MIKERVSFYFQIP
-1152 FKLVELKFRNELMPI
+1152 FKLVELKFRNELMAI
-1167 QYEDDDKYFNSF
+1167 AYEDDDKYFNSF
-1179 INMDMNTNIE
+1179 INMDMNTNVE
-1189 IDVFE
+1189 IDVYE
-1194 GPYKINTLY
+1194 GQYKIYTMY

-1245 YSYPVGKKMLDD
+1245 YLYPVGKKMLDD

-1268 NDDSIYSK
+1268 NDTSIYSK
-1276 NYLIKIIKSKIA
+1276 NYMIKIIKSKIA

-1293 ELLKKENKMERL
+1293 DLLKKENKMERL
-1305 FYNILSNYEITMEG
+1305 FFNILSNYEITMEG

-1328 EFMCLENLLY
+1328 EFMCLENLLN
-1338 ITDKTEDVKGSNS
+1338 ITDKTEDVKGSSS

-1385 SNNIN
+1385 SNNKN
-1390 EKTSAIIIRN
+1390 EKTSSIIIRN

-1425 KVIDFFVNNDIGD
+1425 KVIDFFESNDIGD

-1449 DTDLLKKLISSKDNT
+1449 DTDLLKKLISSNDNK

-1474 LAFMKKAN
+1474 LAFMRKAN
-1482 LNEETLDKQ
+1482 LDEETLDKQ
-1491 RRYIFFNIKEIVNLI
+1491 RRYIFFNIKDIVNLI
-1506 IKYIN
+1506 IKYLN

-1538 QNEGILLNLKN
+1538 QNEEILLNLKN
-1549 DNKFFILIFEKCLFK
+1549 DNKFFVLIFEKCLFK

-1569 SNRNLLKI
+1569 NNRNLLKI

-1589 KSNTERVLKE
+1589 KANTERVLKE
-1599 LVKNYDMSFWRTPK
+1599 LVKNYDMSFWRTPQMS
-1613 IEEWYLFPSRSK
+1613 EWCLTPSHSK

-1630 VGLLNLKNTCYFNS
+1630 VGLLNLGFTCYFNS
-1644 LIQQLYMNKFIRES
+1644 LIQQLYMNKFIREN
-1658 IIGDEDKKNNSNI
+1658 IIGDEDKKNNSNK
-1671 VFKQLKILL
+1671 VFSELKLLL
-1680 TEMKFSFSDY
+1680 TQMKFSFSNY
-1690 INPEKLFNSIENWDK
+1690 ISPKKLFNAIENWDK
-1705 KKLSSGEQM
+1705 RKLNSKEQM
-1714 DASEFFNLLYER
+1714 DVSEFFNLLYER
-1726 CSCSEFQ
+1726 CSCPELQ

-1741 TTFTCDECNH
+1741 STFTCDECNH
-1751 DSSSNESFTTI
+1751 DSSSNETFTTI
-1762 NLQVKNHKN
+1762 NLQVKNHRN

-1790 YFCEKCQKKV
+1790 YFCEKCKKKV
-1800 RAEKKISIKDLPQ
+1800 RAEKKISIKDLPKYL
-1813 CFVFVLNR
+1813 VFVLNR
-1821 FEFDYDKMLKKKINN
+1821 FEFDYDKMIRNKINN
-1836 YCELPKKIDMT
+1836 YCELPQKIDMT

-1857 DLTFDLTGMIIH
+1857 DLTFDLSGMIVH
-1869 KGNSEFGHYYSIIKD
+1869 EGNSDFGHYYSIIKD
-1884 EELNKWILFN
+1884 NELNQWIKFN
-1894 DNEIMEFDEEYIK
+1894 DDQILEFEEEYL
-1907 EEAFGNKD
+1907 EEETFGNKN

-1927 LFYKRGGSDKKVK
+1927 VFYRRSGAEKNVK
-1940 ETIKSIKDI
+1940 EIVKNIKDI
-1949 KDQNTYEYIS
+1949 KDQETYNFIS

-1971 FTNEFKSFM
+1971 FTNEFKVFM
-1980 EDFVINYNLTNIK
+1980 EDFVINYNLQNIK
-1993 NIFSQP
+1993 DIFSEQ

-2006 WERYPLKREMDD
+2006 WKRYPLKREMSD

-2024 DYLLKKY
+2024 DHLLNKY
-2031 NFIEKKL
+2031 SFIEKKI
-2038 KKTKVYTDEFEIFKL
+2038 KKGKVYTDDFEIFKL
-2053 YAKYFLYIS
+2053 FAKYFLYIFI
-2062 VRLKDNIYLEEGIDI
+2062 RLKDNLYLEEFMDL
-2077 FKSFLNY
+2077 FKTFLNS
-2084 SIDNCLWLINNF
+2084 SIENCLWLINNF
-2096 SNISVIEEFLI
+2096 SNINVIEEFLI
-2107 TNPTIENKY
+2107 TNSINEAKY
-2116 IITGILYCALIQLN
+2116 MVTGIIYCALMQLN
-2130 SNIEEDNDYQKII
+2130 TNSSEENEYDKII
-2143 HNFIN
+2143 QNFIN
-2148 IVLHLISQ
+2148 IILYLIYH
-2156 KREKYPNY
+2156 KKDKYQIY
-2164 DLSLLYSILVRFV
+2164 DLSYLYIILVKYV
-2177 SFGDKSFEYLESLK
+2177 SFGDKAFEYLDSLK
-2191 IVEIIKVFFYHKHTE
+2191 IIEIIKVFFYHKHTE
-2206 GKETEETLKNYYV
+2206 GKATDETLQNYYV
-2219 PEIRFKEYTKNNE
+2219 PEIRFKEFTKNND
-2232 LILPQELLHKKHYE
+2232 LILPNDLLYKKNYE
-2246 VIKQPKEDCSAFI
+2246 VYQQPREDCSSFI

-2268 KKTYMSVFKAEDYA
+2268 KKSYMSIFKSEDYA
-2282 FCSSLLLESND
+2282 FSSSLLLESNN
-2293 RVCIAHLIHIF
+2293 RICVAHLIHIF
-2304 KKNSDDIEIKNVVN
+2304 KQNSDDIEIKNVVH

-2325 LNIIE
+2325 TNIIE
-2330 ISEDSQINYIIY
+2330 ISEDYQINYIIY

-2348 SYVDPG
+2348 SYIDPG
-2354 VNNNNL
+2354 VNNNYL

-2374 YKFYL
+2374 YKYYL
-2379 FTNFN
+2379 FTYFN

-2423 PAYYPGNTLLYKTF
+2423 PAYYPGNTSLYKTF
-2437 IYDYGKIKIN
+2437 NYDYGRIKN
-2447 PMQYEMFK
+2447 SPMQYEMFK
-2455 LESKKKTNEIKDNLV
+2455 LEFKKKTNELKDNLV
-2470 KILSGKFKDVIEDP
+2470 KLLSGKFKEVVEDP
-2484 DLEIYTNGNDYTN
+2484 ELEIFTDGNDYTN

-2505 LNANLKDGVVA
+2505 LKVNLKEGIVQ
-2516 KVLDEMIFMKFTEG
+2516 KVLDEMIYMQFIEG
-2530 KKVWK
+2530 KKVSK
-2535 KWIWTSTSLKII
+2535 KWIMTSTSLKII
-2547 KLHKKEDGDLLQEEE
+2547 KMHKKEDDDE
-2562 EEKINE
+2562 EEKNNQ